1 MSDYM
6 TTNCIRLKTEFQNIK
21 ELLSIMNKDLLNVHM
36 EDGKD
41 LYEINEILEKDN
53 IRIIDY
59 NDELYVDIIICNDWS
74 DGNDPEFY
82 MSLADIKKI
91 INQYKNKLNFKPT
104 DIYIL
109 AHQWYN
115 GCDEPYTC

>member
-41 LYEINEILEKDN
+41 LYEINKILEKDN